1 MNVMEKKTI
10 EQQIAEALL
19 ADRRA
24 STFDSDARY
33 ARSKG
38 ITPVDYSNIKQGK
51 YQVNAQLIS
60 RQKWAMIARSI
71 EFNPTEGLR
80 LTTAPTRVYQYIT
93 GQLEVCRRMSIAVM
107 MVDEP
112 GIGKTHVCR
121 EYARNHAGQVFY
133 INCSDSP
140 GKTRF
145 VEALARVLGL
155 ERERTIEDTFHTCVQ
170 YLTTFVQNPL
180 LILDEAGDLEQ
191 PAILMV
197 KRLYNTTENHL
208 GIYMAGSDGL
218 RTRLN
223 SGLRLGK
230 NGYTELMSRMGARFS
245 RCSPPK
251 SEGAQRMRDFVREE
265 GRAVCLA
272 NGITDERAISEIINQ
287 APDLR
292 KVVREIKKL
301 HYATQTPAIGRQ
313 TNTQV
318 YENPK
323 PY

>member
-1 MNVMEKKTI
+1 MKTI
-10 EQQIAEALL
+10 EQQIAETLL

-24 STFDSDARY
+24 SSFDSDARY

-38 ITPVDYSNIKQGK
+38 ITPVDFSNIKKGK
-51 YQVNAQLIS
+51 YLANPQLIS

-71 EFNPTEGLR
+71 EFNPTDSHKLV
-80 LTTAPTRVYQYIT
+80 TAPTRVHQYLT
-93 GQLEVCRRMSIAVM
+93 GQLDVCRQMSFTAI

-121 EYARNHAGQVFY
+121 DYARKHAGTVFY

-170 YLTTFVQNPL
+170 YLTTFVEKPL

-191 PAILMV
+191 TAILMV
-197 KRLYNTTENHL
+197 KRLYNATENHL
-208 GIYMAGSDGL
+208 GIYMVGSDGL
-218 RTRLN
+218 KTRFKQ
-223 SGLRLGK
+223 GLRLEK

-245 RCSPPK
+245 RCTPVK
-251 SEGAQRMRDFVREE
+251 QEGAQRMKDFIREE
-265 GRAVCLA
+265 ARAVCLA
-272 NGITDERAISEIINQ
+272 NGIDSEHTISEIINQ
-287 APDLR
+287 ACDLR

-301 HYATQTPAIGRQ
+301 RYAAQTP
-313 TNTQV
+313 NTKA
-318 YENPK
+318 YE
-323 PY
+323 YASAH